1 MQPSRRTFV
10 RTVRGGL
17 TPVGAVALLSA
28 LLLAVPPARANGPVP
43 AAEQAT
49 APSSDVP
56 AVASPE
62 TPAAI
67 DLAAPGTLE
76 VIPIEEI
83 EPGLTGYG
91 YTVFSGRE
99 PERFE
104 AEVVGVMRNAAP
116 GTSYILA
123 RLSGR
128 GLEKTGVAGGMSGSP
143 VWIDGRLAGAVSFG
157 WPFAHEA
164 IAGITPIEDMRE
176 IAVAA
181 AGPASA
187 APAAAASSPPSPPV
201 GLERLAAADLP
212 HDLLERELARL
223 RPTAGAGAAGAVP
236 GIQWSTL
243 GFGAESEALLRR
255 GLGTVAPAGE
265 AASSQPA
272 DPPLV
277 RGGAVAAVLVDGD
290 LRLAATGT
298 VTDILGD
305 RVLAFGHPFL
315 GLGPVSLPMASA
327 EVVTVLSNAYSS
339 FKISNLGP
347 VVGAF
352 REDRQAGILGRL
364 GETAPTIPLTLRV
377 AGGAETPPRE
387 FRMRLAEVPQMT
399 PVLLAISTLAGLDA
413 ATRAG
418 GSQGL
423 DLAARFRLAGHPDL
437 EVRQSFDGDGA
448 GLSSAIYL
456 LSFAGYL
463 LQNELAEVDIEAI
476 EIDLV
481 QSPRPRVASLVGVN
495 AERTVVRPG
504 DPVRL
509 NLDFTAWRGDTFR
522 RTVEVR
528 VPEDA
533 PSGAYHLFVGDGPSV
548 DAARLSIERAAPVN
562 IRQALELMRS
572 FHSRSDLLVMGVAPG
587 SGLTVAGEVMPNL
600 PGSVRSIWSAASSG
614 SAVPLRLAV
623 VQQDVEPMGVPVEG
637 LVRVDLR
644 VERREPLTRETAD
657 SGPAED
663 GEEPGVENAEE
674 EKGGDASEASAAPAA
689 TPPPEAG

>member
-1 MQPSRRTFV
+1 MQPSRRLLA
-10 RTVRGGL
+10 GL
-17 TPVGAVALLSA
+17 ARASVALAAAVPFLPAAPVARAESP
-28 LLLAVPPARANGPVP
+28 VPPADA
-43 AAEQAT
+43 
-49 APSSDVP
+49 
-56 AVASPE
+56 
-62 TPAAI
+62 PAAI

-76 VIPIEEI
+76 VIPVDEI
-83 EPGLTGYG
+83 EPGLKGYG

-123 RLSGR
+123 KLSGR
-128 GLEKTGVAGGMSGSP
+128 GLETTGVAGGMSGSP

-157 WPFAHEA
+157 WPFALEA
-164 IAGITPIEDMRE
+164 IAGITPIEDMRGL
-176 IAVAA
+176 AA
-181 AGPASA
+181 ADRGPDAVV
-187 APAAAASSPPSPPV
+187 PAAGRSAPPSPPV
-201 GLERLAAADLP
+201 PLEKLATADLP
-212 HDLLERELARL
+212 ADLLERELARL
-223 RPTAGAGAAGAVP
+223 RLAAGAAPAGAVP
-236 GIQWSTL
+236 GIQWTTV

-255 GLGTVAPAGE
+255 GLGAVAPAGE
-265 AASSQPA
+265 AAPPDPA
-272 DPPLV
+272 APPLV

-352 REDRQAGILGRL
+352 VEDRQAGILGRL

-377 AGGAETPPRE
+377 AGAAEAAPRE
-387 FRMRLAEVPQMT
+387 FRMRLAKVPQMT
-399 PVLLAISTLAGLDA
+399 PLLLAVSTLAGLDA

-456 LSFAGYL
+456 LSYAGYL
-463 LQNELAEVDIEAI
+463 LQNELAELDIEAI

-509 NLDFTAWRGDTFR
+509 NLDFTAWRGETFR
-522 RTVEVR
+522 RTVEVA

-548 DAARLSIERAAPVN
+548 DAARLAVERAAPVN

-572 FHSRSDLLVMGVAPG
+572 FHSRSELLVMGVAPG

-623 VQQDVEPMGVPVEG
+623 VQQDVEPMGVPVAG

-644 VERREPLTRETAD
+644 VERREPLTSDSAEGGDGAEEAGGEAAGETAE
-657 SGPAED
+657 GGGG
-663 GEEPGVENAEE
+663 GE
-674 EKGGDASEASAAPAA
+674 GGAGEAPRAPAA
-689 TPPPEAG
+689 TPAPPA

>member
-1 MQPSRRTFV
+1 MQSRRNRWAT
-10 RTVRGGL
+10 
-17 TPVGAVALLSA
+17 GAAALA
-28 LLLAVPPARANGPVP
+28 LAFLLDVP
-43 AAEQAT
+43 AARAEPASPPPEAPSAT
-49 APSSDVP
+49 ALP
-56 AVASPE
+56 
-62 TPAAI
+62 AI
-67 DLAAPGTLE
+67 DLAAPGTLD
-76 VIPIEEI
+76 VIPVDEI
-83 EPGLTGYG
+83 VPGLTGYG
-91 YTVFSGRE
+91 YSVFSGSE

-104 AEVVGVMRNAAP
+104 AVVVGVMRNATP

-123 RLSGR
+123 RLSGQ
-128 GLEKTGVAGGMSGSP
+128 GLEKTGVAAGMSGSP

-164 IAGITPIEDMRE
+164 IAGITPIEDMRQ
-176 IAVAA
+176 IAA
-181 AGPASA
+181 AGGGVGSATPAGPSA
-187 APAAAASSPPSPPV
+187 PPV
-201 GLERLAAADLP
+201 PLARLAAADLP
-212 HDLLERELARL
+212 ADLLDRELARL
-223 RPTAGAGAAGAVP
+223 RPTAVAGAVP
-236 GIQWSTL
+236 GIQWSVV
-243 GFGAESEALLRR
+243 GFGAASEAVVRR
-255 GLGTVAPAGE
+255 GLGSVAPAGE
-265 AASSQPA
+265 AASQVPA

-315 GLGPVSLPMASA
+315 GLGPISLPMASA

-352 REDRQAGILGRL
+352 REDRQAGIVGRL
-364 GETAPTIPLTLRV
+364 GETAPTIPLTLRI
-377 AGGAETPPRE
+377 AGGAAGAPARE
-387 FRMRLAEVPQMT
+387 FRMRLAKLPQMT
-399 PVLLAISTLAGLDA
+399 PVLLAISTLAGLDS

-448 GLSSAIYL
+448 AMSSAIYL

-463 LQNELAEVDIEAI
+463 LQNDLAEVDIEEI
-476 EIDLV
+476 EIDLA

-504 DPVRL
+504 ERVLL
-509 NLDFTAWRGDTFR
+509 NLDFTAWRGDGFR
-522 RTVEVR
+522 KTVEVR

-533 PSGAYHLFVGDGPSV
+533 PSGPYHLFVGDGPSI
-548 DAARLSIERAAPVN
+548 DAARLAIQRASPVN
-562 IRQALELMRS
+562 IRQALEMMRS
-572 FHSRSDLLVMGVAPG
+572 FHSRSDLMVLGVAPG

-600 PGSVRSIWSAASSG
+600 PGSMRSIWSAAASG

-623 VQQDVEPMGVPVEG
+623 MQQDVEPMSVPVEG

-644 VERREPLTRETAD
+644 VERREPLTRETAETGGGD
-657 SGPAED
+657 DAGGSPAEETAGDGGSD
-663 GEEPGVENAEE
+663 GERG
-674 EKGGDASEASAAPAA
+674 APAA
-689 TPPPEAG
+689 AAAPSPPARAQ

>member
-1 MQPSRRTFV
+1 MQPSRSP
-10 RTVRGGL
+10 L
-17 TPVGAVALLSA
+17 ASAALA
-28 LLLAVPPARANGPVP
+28 LAVPLLLTASAARAETPVP
-43 AAEQAT
+43 PSAA
-49 APSSDVP
+49 
-56 AVASPE
+56 
-62 TPAAI
+62 PAAL

-76 VIPIEEI
+76 VIPVDEI
-83 EPGLTGYG
+83 RPGLTGYG

-104 AEVVGVMRNAAP
+104 AEVVGVMRNATP

-164 IAGITPIEDMRE
+164 IAGITPIEDMRG
-176 IAVAA
+176 IAAAEGRPASAVPAA
-181 AGPASA
+181 AGP
-187 APAAAASSPPSPPV
+187 SSPPVP
-201 GLERLAAADLP
+201 LERLVTADLP

-223 RPTAGAGAAGAVP
+223 RPAAAAGAVS
-236 GIQWSTL
+236 GIQWSTV
-243 GFGAESEALLRR
+243 GFGAESEAILRR
-255 GLGTVAPAGE
+255 GLGPVAPAGE
-265 AASSQPA
+265 AASFEPA

-305 RVLAFGHPFL
+305 QVLAFGHPFL
-315 GLGPVSLPMASA
+315 GLGPVALPMAAA

-347 VVGAF
+347 IVGAF

-377 AGGAETPPRE
+377 GGAGDAPRRE
-387 FRMRLAEVPQMT
+387 FRMRLAKVPQMT
-399 PVLLAISTLAGLDA
+399 PVLLAVSTLAGLDA

-448 GLSSAIYL
+448 GLSSAVYL

-463 LQNELAEVDIEAI
+463 LQNDLAEVDIEGI
-476 EIDLV
+476 EIDLA

-509 NLDFTAWRGDTFR
+509 NLDFTAWRGETFR

-548 DAARLSIERAAPVN
+548 DAARLAVQRAAPVN
-562 IRQALELMRS
+562 IRQALEMMRS
-572 FHSRSDLLVMGVAPG
+572 FHSRSDLLVMGVARG

-623 VQQDVEPMGVPVEG
+623 VQQDVEPMGVPVQG
-637 LVRVDLR
+637 LVRIDLR
-644 VERREPLTRETAD
+644 VERREPLTREAAENGAGED
-657 SGPAED
+657 AGGEPA
-663 GEEPGVENAEE
+663 GETAEE
-674 EKGGDASEASAAPAA
+674 GEGSREGEAPAAPAA
-689 TPPPEAG
+689 APSPPA